1 MSNSGITGNEL
12 FSAVELRAKP
22 GQADALVEI
31 QHRFMAAC
39 RQSEPGLRSIRVHQ
53 SVDDPEIF
61 LVYETFEN
69 EAAFKAHFETNHFKT
84 IVEPELVP
92 IVSKRLRTT
101 YRSL

>member
-1 MSNSGITGNEL
+1 MSFAMRKFSSGTSPSGPPERSTTHRS
-12 FSAVELRAKP
+12 SAGGR
-22 GQADALVEI
+22 
-31 QHRFMAAC
+31 
-39 RQSEPGLRSIRVHQ
+39 LRSIRFHQ
-53 SVDDPEIF
+53 SVDDPQVF

-92 IVSKRLRTT
+92 IVSKRERTT